1 MTPNLFSVTGKPLK
15 LAHRIGK
22 GGEGEVYALSD
33 EPDIAIKMYTV
44 PDVRS
49 REAKIAKMIAEEL
62 AKRTPLIAFPIEP
75 IRDKAGVFA
84 GFTMRRVN
92 EHQPLHELYSP
103 AARKAAFP
111 RADYRFLVRTATNI
125 SRAVAATHAAGCVIG
140 DINHSGILI
149 SDRATTTLID
159 ADSFQ
164 IVDGAMQYLCKVAV
178 PEYTPPELQGAQLDQ
193 VLRTSN
199 HDAFGLAVVIFQ
211 LLWMGRHPFSGRY
224 ARGEIQ
230 IEQAI
235 AQHRFAY
242 SRQRSTEMQPP
253 PAVPGLADFPKPI
266 GDAFETAFGPAGRQQ
281 RPTAAQWIAL
291 LSELET
297 SLKKCGRNSLHY
309 YPDAASECPWC
320 KMERIQGM
328 QLFVPAVNYAQAGA
342 FAPVRG
348 DIAAIWRAIEA
359 VQAPSTNT
367 QSPTFAPV
375 ASPSASAQA
384 QAAIGAKQQ
393 RRALGV
399 GLIAIAGVCL
409 VALPAYFLIWLILG
423 GVGVR
428 LVQGKTEGD
437 DELLRNAKDI
447 ELRFLEAERDWIKR
461 NDASGW
467 FELKENLRRLKSEF
481 DGLPL
486 TESRRIQE
494 HERNRRAEQLKVFLE
509 GFQIRREKIANV
521 GPTKLATLTSYGIET
536 AADVSSEAVQNV
548 PGFGPVNSQP
558 LLEWRRK
565 LEARF
570 VYNANPTIADKVAI
584 STIRTELAQRAD
596 DIKKELT
603 RDHEWLVRMA
613 ATFKQR
619 QQSVDP
625 FLQTLHE
632 QREQVRADLK
642 LLNLTLPPVQLPA
655 RPTAATGWSPAPSPA
670 QSPRSSTA
678 KPGGL
683 QCPTCGSRMVA
694 RTAKRGRRAGSKF
707 WGCSRYPNCRGTRPR

>member
-242 SRQRSTEMQPP
+242 SRQRSTDMQPP

-297 SLKKCGRNSLHY
+297 SLKKCGRNSLHH
-309 YPDAASECPWC
+309 YPDAAAECPWC
-320 KMERIQGM
+320 RMERIQGM
-328 QLFVPAVNYAQAGA
+328 QLFVPTVNYEQAGV
-342 FAPVRG
+342 FTPVRG
-348 DIAAIWRAIEA
+348 DVSAIWRAIEA
-359 VQAPSTNT
+359 VQPPSQKSATPAFAPIA
-367 QSPTFAPV
+367 SPT
-375 ASPSASAQA
+375 PSAHAQSAKGSKA
-384 QAAIGAKQQ
+384 
-393 RRALGV
+393 RRKALGV
-399 GLIAIAGVCL
+399 GLMAIAGVCFI
-409 VALPAYFLIWLILG
+409 VLPAAFLIWLILG
-423 GVGVR
+423 GVG
-428 LVQGKTEGD
+428 LHLMQGQSDGD
-437 DELLRNAKDI
+437 DEIVRKAKDV
-447 ELRFLEAERDWIKR
+447 ELRFLQAERDWTKR
-461 NDASGW
+461 SDASSW
-467 FELKENLRRLKSEF
+467 FELKETLRRLKSEF
-481 DGLPL
+481 DNLPL
-486 TESRRIQE
+486 EESRRIQE

-521 GPTKLATLTSYGIET
+521 GPSKLANLTSYGIET
-536 AADVSSEAVQNV
+536 AADVSSEAVQRV

-558 LLEWRRK
+558 LLDWRRK
-565 LEARF
+565 LEGRF

-584 STIRTELAQRAD
+584 STIKGEVAQRGE
-596 DIKKELT
+596 DIKKQLT
-603 RDHEWLVRMA
+603 KDHEWLVRMA
-613 ATFKQR
+613 ATIRQK

-632 QREQVRADLK
+632 QREQVRADLRF
-642 LLNLTLPPVQLPA
+642 LTLTMPVVQLP
-655 RPTAATGWSPAPSPA
+655 PPPSAATGWSPPTI
-670 QSPRSSTA
+670 PRARGLS
-678 KPGGL
+678 GGVV
-683 QCPTCGSRMVA
+683 QCPNCGGQMVP

-707 WGCSRYPNCRGTRPR
+707 WGCSRYPTCTGTRPR